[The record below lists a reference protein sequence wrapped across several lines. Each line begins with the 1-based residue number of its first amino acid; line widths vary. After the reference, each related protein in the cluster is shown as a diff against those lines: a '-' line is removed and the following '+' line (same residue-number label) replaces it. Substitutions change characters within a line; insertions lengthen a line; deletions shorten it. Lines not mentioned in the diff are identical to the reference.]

1 MISALSRCLASC
13 RLSGVGVD
21 GKSDRLLFPYTY
33 WIWEIEMGGRL
44 GLLVIARRSLLETD
58 EKWNKRVT

>member
-21 GKSDRLLFPYTY
+21 GKSDRLLYTQSFCPSEKRKKSALRFKLCGT
-33 WIWEIEMGGRL
+33 EIM
-44 GLLVIARRSLLETD
+44 TD
-58 EKWNKRVT
+58 FSIVSGQ